1 MPFITEEIWQRLP
14 HKGESIMVAPYPKAG
29 RKQHDPTAERE
40 MSAVMDVVTA
50 VRNIRGEMRIGP
62 GTTLTVT
69 LRPARG
75 TEALFAATAPLID
88 TLARVRLRI
97 DPRASRP
104 RASALAVVAGSEV
117 YVELAGVVD
126 FAAERARLQKEIT
139 RVTESV
145 EFLKAKLARPE
156 FVERAPAQIV
166 ERERERLAA
175 EEARLAKLTA
185 SLGWV
190 DDR

>member
-1 MPFITEEIWQRLP
+1 MERLSLYRPAGPAERLQTQRPLAETLEATLRLLHPFMPFITEEIWQRLP

-29 RKQHDPTAERE
+29 RKQHDPNAERE

-117 YVELAGVVD
+117 YVELARGRG
-126 FAAERARLQKEIT
+126 FAAERARLPKEST
-139 RVTESV
+139 PVTGSV
-145 EFLKAKLARPE
+145 EC
-156 FVERAPAQIV
+156 
-166 ERERERLAA
+166 
-175 EEARLAKLTA
+175 
-185 SLGWV
+185 
-190 DDR
+190 